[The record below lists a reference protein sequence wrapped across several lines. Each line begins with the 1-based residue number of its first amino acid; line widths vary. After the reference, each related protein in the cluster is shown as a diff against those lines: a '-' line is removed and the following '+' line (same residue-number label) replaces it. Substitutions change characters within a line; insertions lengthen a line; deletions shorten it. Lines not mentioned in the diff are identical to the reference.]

1 MIDQHP
7 LNESLLPPLTAN
19 IAIPTQ
25 PNTCMK
31 ESYFAFWE
39 GGGGISGHYALSA
52 SHQFPW
58 SPTPTI
64 IKCVMFG
71 SLLQFWPLSRYYSMS
86 FTRAV
91 LYCITISLQS
101 MSLGCLSVPGP
112 FNHLKSSLLGS
123 TSESNINKYSTI
135 NKIPLIALNFA
146 ERNNENKAHSPP
158 SSENTIIAP
167 KVKDRTHNVTEKV
180 TQVRQLAVWKAHLTL
195 FFVQLSCHIMRTGH
209 KMRHLPNECQTHCCL
224 YYSLCL
230 H

>member
-1 MIDQHP
+1 
-7 LNESLLPPLTAN
+7 
-19 IAIPTQ
+19 
-25 PNTCMK
+25 
-31 ESYFAFWE
+31 
-39 GGGGISGHYALSA
+39 
-52 SHQFPW
+52 
-58 SPTPTI
+58 
-64 IKCVMFG
+64 
-71 SLLQFWPLSRYYSMS
+71 MS

-146 ERNNENKAHSPP
+146 ERNNENKAQSPP

-180 TQVRQLAVWKAHLTL
+180 TQVRQLTPFVWKAHLTVVTFVGIITL
-195 FFVQLSCHIMRTGH
+195 KYLFSFFVQLSCYIMQ
-209 KMRHLPNECQTHCCL
+209 KIRHVPNECLAHYHFCCANGCL
-224 YYSLCL
+224 VILNELRLVLCGKTSPAV
-230 H
+230 